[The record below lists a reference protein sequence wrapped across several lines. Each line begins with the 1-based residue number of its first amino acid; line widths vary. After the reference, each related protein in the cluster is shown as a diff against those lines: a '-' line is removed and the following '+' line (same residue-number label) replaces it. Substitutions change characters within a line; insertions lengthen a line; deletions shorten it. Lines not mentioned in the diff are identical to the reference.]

1 MADAPF
7 FDKMEELG
15 ERTHRLYHEAIRRLK
30 FLETPQCRETVPEEE
45 RKKMVVDATHHF
57 RQILIAK
64 NLVKQ
69 VQEYDLYG

>member
-1 MADAPF
+1 MD
-7 FDKMEELG
+7 ELG
-15 ERTHRLYHEAIRRLK
+15 ERTHRLYDEAIRRLK
-30 FLETPQCRETVPEEE
+30 FLETPQCRETMAEEE
-45 RKKMVVDATHHF
+45 RKKMVVEATHHF